1 MLGCVVAVAA
11 RLITARDTPST
22 RSSGSVGGGLKA
34 TAEAGV
40 PGATAGSSLSKFMIE
55 LIVEAHHH
63 AVYSSCGLDKLKIA
77 ARGCYVI

>member
-1 MLGCVVAVAA
+1 MHAA
-11 RLITARDTPST
+11 HIST
-22 RSSGSVGGGLKA
+22 VGGGLKA

-63 AVYSSCGLDKLKIA
+63 AVYSSCGLDKLNHSAGLLRNMIA
-77 ARGCYVI
+77 GG